1 MRRLLPSAL
10 SRGSFRSAS
19 ALRSGICGTVT
30 NVDAA
35 PKITF
40 DRMHHSFNGC
50 SGSHGVVK
58 VMKDVARPTQPMS
71 WPLRRQEARP
81 MARPMILPILPMNPL
96 KLRSRA

>member
-40 DRMHHSFNGC
+40 DRMHHSFCGC

-58 VMKDVARPTQPMS
+58 VMKDVARPTQPMPRRVFCRQS
-71 WPLRRQEARP
+71 PLSE
-81 MARPMILPILPMNPL
+81 
-96 KLRSRA
+96 RAPAGNAKSM